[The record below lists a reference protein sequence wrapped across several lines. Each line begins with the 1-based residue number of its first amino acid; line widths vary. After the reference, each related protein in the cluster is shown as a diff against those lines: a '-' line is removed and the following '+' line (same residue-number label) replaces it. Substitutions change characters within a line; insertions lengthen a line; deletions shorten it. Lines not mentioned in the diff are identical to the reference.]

1 MLSLAYST
9 TLYAATMENQHSTAS
24 QNQLPASSIIATLPL
39 CAATMENQN
48 STASNNHQPASS
60 VIAPLPLVNNLPLS
74 QMSDTSVILARQV
87 PSSSSVVI
95 AAVPLVGL
103 PLSQSDTSVVLAR
116 QVKQYGTMTFQ
127 KLTNNPKTES
137 MKMVIGF
144 DKHLFIQKCNPSSLT
159 YDCTID
165 FNILADELFQK
176 NEVWAARDGV
186 LLDAVNE
193 VAKYHGFSIKKE
205 KTFIRCNRFGESQ
218 SYRNFASGPL
228 ACNCTFMIQL
238 KALSKQAKLT
248 MCALNKGAAP
258 TEKWRYT
265 NTWNA
270 PVMIIDKCCEHA
282 GGCTPSKLNRLDG
295 MQRSGK
301 YVTTIPSHPLYT
313 LCNNYDIK
321 GGISSSFIKS
331 VLEPIWPSSKN
342 ITTHDVYNV
351 RVRIRRLLPKFKST
365 GAGDFEAFQSI
376 VNASDLLCGIDDMP
390 TLDDDEAYE
399 LAQSAW
405 QELQL
410 TDSTCNADSL
420 FSFVGYLELIKSRAK
435 GFCYELARDNSI
447 KDKPL
452 IGIMWMTATM
462 RRQYELFGGYICLDM
477 MKRGINKLLWPYA
490 AVAMYDDNRNII
502 IACEGILCG
511 ERYDMY
517 EFMATFLGKNATG
530 RPLTSVDVVAGD
542 GFFSQEMIH
551 RLGFSNA
558 HFITDRWH
566 LVDSGLVQKFG
577 LAAHELLHPQ
587 LMTMVNANSEVE
599 YEAALQAA
607 YVLLASLP
615 GGRNGEW
622 SEKLDQFASER
633 KTYAS
638 YCLNNIQGSR
648 EIQGSSASESNHS
661 SVLAFLN
668 EGNKSG
674 NSYCESPITLIRD
687 LMKRQKARNQSI
699 NKRLFGESQLMKV
712 EQDSLARLPST
723 HSKDNLLLASNCLCY
738 TAYERY
744 KTNMHRTTD
753 YKLERS
759 MNTESINDVLYYTV
773 KSTRYPDAP
782 PRILHKENS
791 FRCNCEKKI
800 TEQDMCV
807 HEVVAFGFRKSH
819 YQPRHMF
826 RDNITG
832 SVDGWIPQEQ
842 SVMNSILEYEI
853 EPIEDDWFACNQEE
867 SASSVDGFMASI
879 DDIEE
884 EPTTALLPP
893 AKAIKPLDQKEV
905 QNRMNCLITQYSKMS
920 KHDKFNFCAKLIDFE
935 KECGA
940 GKDQVLLP
948 HHRKENCALLFP
960 QLNSSGKNPRCERSH
975 DMKN

>member
-1 MLSLAYST
+1 MD
-9 TLYAATMENQHSTAS
+9 NQSSTAS
-24 QNQLPASSIIATLPL
+24 ENQLPASSVVDAPLDGLPQSL
-39 CAATMENQN
+39 D
-48 STASNNHQPASS
+48 SS
-60 VIAPLPLVNNLPLS
+60 VI
-74 QMSDTSVILARQV
+74 
-87 PSSSSVVI
+87 
-95 AAVPLVGL
+95 
-103 PLSQSDTSVVLAR
+103 LAR
-116 QVKQYGTMTFQ
+116 QVKQYGTITFQ
-127 KLTNNPKTES
+127 KLTNNPKKES
-137 MKMVIGF
+137 MEMVIGF
-144 DKHLFIQKCNPSSLT
+144 DKELFIQKCNPASPN

-176 NEVWAARDGV
+176 KEVWAARDGV
-186 LLDAVNE
+186 LWEAVNE

-205 KTFIRCNRFGESQ
+205 KEFIRCNRFGESQ
-218 SYRNFASGPL
+218 SSRNFASGPL

-238 KALSKQAKLT
+238 KALSRQAKL
-248 MCALNKGAAP
+248 MMSAPKKGAEP
-258 TEKWRYT
+258 KEKWRYT
-265 NTWNA
+265 NTWTA

-313 LCNNYDIK
+313 LCNHYVIK

-365 GAGDFEAFQSI
+365 VGDFEAFQSI
-376 VNASDLLCGIDDMP
+376 VNSSDLLCGIDDMP

-420 FSFVGYLELIKSRAK
+420 FSFVGYLELIKLKAK
-435 GFCYELARDNSI
+435 GFCYELARDNSM

-452 IGIMWMTATM
+452 IGILWMTATM

-490 AVAMYDDNRNII
+490 AVAMYDDKRNIC

-517 EFMATFLGKNATG
+517 EFMASFLHKNAPG

-542 GFFSQEMIH
+542 GFFTQEMIH

-566 LVDSGLVQKFG
+566 LVDSGLVLKFG
-577 LAAHELLHPQ
+577 HAAHELLNPH

-607 YVLLASLP
+607 HVLLASLP

-622 SEKLDQFASER
+622 SEKLDQFAGER

-668 EGNKSG
+668 
-674 NSYCESPITLIRD
+674 
-687 LMKRQKARNQSI
+687 
-699 NKRLFGESQLMKV
+699 V
-712 EQDSLARLPST
+712 
-723 HSKDNLLLASNCLCY
+723 
-738 TAYERY
+738 
-744 KTNMHRTTD
+744 
-753 YKLERS
+753 
-759 MNTESINDVLYYTV
+759 
-773 KSTRYPDAP
+773 
-782 PRILHKENS
+782 
-791 FRCNCEKKI
+791 
-800 TEQDMCV
+800 
-807 HEVVAFGFRKSH
+807 
-819 YQPRHMF
+819 
-826 RDNITG
+826 
-832 SVDGWIPQEQ
+832 
-842 SVMNSILEYEI
+842 
-853 EPIEDDWFACNQEE
+853 
-867 SASSVDGFMASI
+867 
-879 DDIEE
+879 
-884 EPTTALLPP
+884 
-893 AKAIKPLDQKEV
+893 
-905 QNRMNCLITQYSKMS
+905 
-920 KHDKFNFCAKLIDFE
+920 
-935 KECGA
+935 
-940 GKDQVLLP
+940 
-948 HHRKENCALLFP
+948 LLFP
-960 QLNSSGKNPRCERSH
+960 LLNSSGVNQRSERSH
-975 DMKN
+975 DMKNWQIRPSSKSTMPCNVPVCHRPLLMDLKVLL